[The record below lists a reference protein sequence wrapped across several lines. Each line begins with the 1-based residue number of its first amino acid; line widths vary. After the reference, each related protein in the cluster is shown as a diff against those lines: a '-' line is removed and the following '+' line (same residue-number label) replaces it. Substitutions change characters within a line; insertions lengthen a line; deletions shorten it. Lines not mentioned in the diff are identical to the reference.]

1 MHSNNYF
8 IVVQYIIH
16 CRDSLT
22 KLVELGFLEV
32 FTLEYSLYLA
42 EKSWA
47 NMGEVGV
54 EALECLKLPCMERID

>member
-1 MHSNNYF
+1 MLG
-8 IVVQYIIH
+8 V
-16 CRDSLT
+16 
-22 KLVELGFLEV
+22 LGFLGI

-54 EALECLKLPCMERID
+54 EALECLKLPCREIIE

>member
-1 MHSNNYF
+1 MYSKFKQFFHCT
-8 IVVQYIIH
+8 VQVL
-16 CRDSLT
+16 CRCSLT
-22 KLVELGFLEV
+22 ELFVLGFLEV

-54 EALECLKLPCMERID
+54 EALECLKLP